1 MKSHLIARYT
11 SLIFKPALSVLQKEI
26 LFTKKM
32 SRKSSRRQSLVSLL
46 IKSSE
51 NVSLRL
57 LSDEVKKIHKQQIEA
72 VNTQHQSE
80 MELISDLVTF
90 MRIKGKISF

>member
-1 MKSHLIARYT
+1 M
-11 SLIFKPALSVLQKEI
+11 
-26 LFTKKM
+26 
-32 SRKSSRRQSLVSLL
+32 

-90 MRIKGKISF
+90 MRIKGKT

>member
-1 MKSHLIARYT
+1 
-11 SLIFKPALSVLQKEI
+11 
-26 LFTKKM
+26 M

-90 MRIKGKISF
+90 MRIKGKTYF